1 MYAFLSQNALYVVL
15 VIVLIGWLGIFSYLI
30 RLDKKISQLEKKL
43 KH

>member
-30 RLDKKISQLEKKL
+30 RLDKKISRLEKEL